1 MSHATRAGVLILA
14 VTLGCGGKKPSATGP
29 AEPADDCEPG
39 RCLEDISGRVEDR
52 RPEARACYE
61 AGHAVDPTLE
71 GRVVINF
78 EIDPSGT
85 VVDASQSAQDEQIT
99 DEAVV
104 ECIVEVIKGIK
115 FAESGRGKS
124 TKAFHRYEFN
134 APRK

>member
-1 MSHATRAGVLILA
+1 MLLLA
-14 VTLGCGGKKPSATGP
+14 LVLGCGGGKKPPAGP
-29 AEPADDCEPG
+29 EAPADDCEPG
-39 RCLEDISGRVEDR
+39 RCLADISERVENH
-52 RPEARACYE
+52 RPAARACYE
-61 AGHAVDPTLE
+61 AGHSVDPTIE

-85 VVDASQSAQDEQIT
+85 VVDASQSAQDDQIT

-104 ECIVEVIKGIK
+104 ECIVGVVKEIK
-115 FAESGRGKS
+115 FAESKRGKT